1 MDKLEFSIAMKL
13 IKMKLKGAILP
24 TVLPISMKQQPGF
37 SSSKNVPV
45 TGFINMI
52 LMPKL
57 FLRWYNAH
65 V

>member
-45 TGFINMI
+45 T
-52 LMPKL
+52 L
-57 FLRWYNAH
+57 
-65 V
+65 